1 MKTAECRFEPLED
14 MRKRLGSSGA
24 VEQIKAVQK
33 SIKLI
38 SSASG
43 CLDHCN
49 ARAAIY
55 HLAVALVGECY
66 APELLDS
73 FGEEP

>member
-1 MKTAECRFEPLED
+1 MKTAECRFESLED

-38 SSASG
+38 NNAPG

-55 HLAVALVGECY
+55 HLAVSLVGECY

-73 FGEEP
+73 FGEAP